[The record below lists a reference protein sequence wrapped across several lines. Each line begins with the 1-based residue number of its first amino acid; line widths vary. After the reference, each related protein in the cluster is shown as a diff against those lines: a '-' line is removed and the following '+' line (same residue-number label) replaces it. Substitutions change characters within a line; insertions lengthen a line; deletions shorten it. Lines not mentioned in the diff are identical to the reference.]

1 MHAILDV
8 IEEFGTYGCTN
19 YLYEIALIKFVKN

>member
-1 MHAILDV
+1 MVLSI

-19 YLYEIALIKFVKN
+19 YLYEIALIIFDPEI

>member
-1 MHAILDV
+1 MNSILDV

-19 YLYEIALIKFVKN
+19 YVLEISLIKFDEN

>member
-1 MHAILDV
+1 MNYVLDV

-19 YLYEIALIKFVKN
+19 YIYEISLIKFVKN